1 MVREYNKLLSSE
13 DIHNQNIQS
22 MYRVPKKKDL
32 PLLESHQKLQDLAW
46 VPDGDDIGF
55 GVTIAFKI

>member
-1 MVREYNKLLSSE
+1 
-13 DIHNQNIQS
+13 